1 MGIPQKITKISLLFL
16 FLPHDLPTTFGRI
29 VDSPCACPFFS
40 VACVFLLRFAALIAD
55 AESAMTASADRL
67 VELDTMIAEAQAN
80 RTDEHTTIA
89 EILERHPDIAAEIE
103 EEIKEDKWFAQ

>member
-1 MGIPQKITKISLLFL
+1 MRHNVLFHHQSIQDSNRQSLEIQLMFFL
-16 FLPHDLPTTFGRI
+16 I
-29 VDSPCACPFFS
+29 
-40 VACVFLLRFAALIAD
+40 CVFPPRFAALIAD

>member
-1 MGIPQKITKISLLFL
+1 MEAFQKKILEISLLFFIFAPPSRVCLAHCRLTLCLSFL
-16 FLPHDLPTTFGRI
+16 FLI
-29 VDSPCACPFFS
+29 
-40 VACVFLLRFAALIAD
+40 CVFSFRFAALIAD